1 MNAELNNEKNTEILS
16 KSFIGTIPRWSEL
29 PTIQLYMDQVIELVN
44 TSLEIWNVSG
54 ENVLTSSMV
63 NNYVKLGIIPPPEK
77 KRYSRTQ
84 LAYLLIICL
93 LKQIMPISDIKV
105 FIESQRKFKECD
117 ELLDS
122 FAQAY
127 EQDFVASMDRMK
139 EMILNECGINDKG
152 MFYSMLILK
161 SASLSGAGRYIIENS
176 VKKIVEYNS
185 ELEQAK
191 KDTDKNQAHTEKSS
205 ENKDRK
211 INVESIE
218 DNNEK

>member
-1 MNAELNNEKNTEILS
+1 MSAELNNEKNTDLLS
-16 KSFIGTIPRWSEL
+16 KSFIGTIPRWNEL

-44 TSLEIWNVSG
+44 TSLEIWNISG

-77 KRYSRTQ
+77 KRYSRNQ
-84 LAYLLIICL
+84 LAYLIIICI

-139 EMILNECGINDKG
+139 EMILKTDGINDKG

-161 SASLSGAGRYIIENS
+161 SASLSGAGRYIVENS
-176 VKKIVEYNS
+176 VKKIVEYNE

-191 KDTDKNQAHTEKSS
+191 KDSDKKQAQTEKLS
-205 ENKDRK
+205 EYKDGQN
-211 INVESIE
+211 NVESIE
-218 DNNEK
+218 ADSEK